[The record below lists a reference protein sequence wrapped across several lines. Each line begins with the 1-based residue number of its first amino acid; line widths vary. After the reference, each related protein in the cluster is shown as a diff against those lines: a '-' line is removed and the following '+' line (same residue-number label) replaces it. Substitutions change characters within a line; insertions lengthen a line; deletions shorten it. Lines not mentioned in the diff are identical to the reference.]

1 LADLCNSI
9 FTVKCRSCVA
19 CNSCAPEGCG
29 CGCGGAAPA
38 APAAAPAAPAAAPA
52 PLPAAPAPKKTSSDE
67 SA

>member
-1 LADLCNSI
+1 VCS
-9 FTVKCRSCVA
+9 A
-19 CNSCAPEGCG
+19 CGPAGCEVG

-38 APAAAPAAPAAAPA
+38 APAAAPTAPAANPAAPA